1 MDYKLAQK
9 NSAESV
15 AIGDF
20 KIAIRR
26 FMSSTQFITLLTREI
41 NSFIGTFAHDSN
53 SLFKNENDKLI
64 HPSEYGMYRERC
76 LRRLLQLVLS
86 REYSVTDGFIIT
98 SHNNISTQCDILVN
112 NAFTMPL
119 TDRGLGNFYP
129 VEDVCAI
136 VEVKS
141 DLTKRD
147 LTNALQKL
155 SVVKRLSDDRKGV
168 ITSKTHFL
176 NQKYIPS
183 FLVCNKIKCDIEALN
198 YSEIYKDIDR
208 RYWHNAI
215 LSLEDGIILYGLQFK
230 DFPPR
235 TKKHYQEHGFDVEN
249 GRIDF
254 QYSQHLFDFTSYV
267 ETHNCTPKYIKI
279 DQDNKYNHILYF
291 LTVVKQSIDEM
302 IRYQFDSIE
311 YLGFHSKTLYKH

>member
-1 MDYKLAQK
+1 
-9 NSAESV
+9 
-15 AIGDF
+15 
-20 KIAIRR
+20 
-26 FMSSTQFITLLTREI
+26 MSSTQFITLLTREI
-41 NSFIGTFAHDSN
+41 DSFIGTFAHDSN

-76 LRRLLQLVLS
+76 FRRLLQLVLS

-98 SHNNISTQCDILVN
+98 SNDNISTQCDILVN
-112 NAFTMPL
+112 NAFSMPL

-141 DLTKRD
+141 DLTKGE
-147 LTNALQKL
+147 LTNALRKL
-155 SVVKRLSDDRKGV
+155 SVVKQLSDDRKGV
-168 ITSKTHFL
+168 ITSKAHFL
-176 NQKYIPS
+176 NQNYIPS

-208 RYWHNAI
+208 CYWHNAI
-215 LSLEDGIILYGLQFK
+215 LSLEDGIILYWLQFK

-235 TKKHYQEHGFDVEN
+235 TKRLYRDCGFDVEN
-249 GRIDF
+249 GRTDF
-254 QYSQHLFDFTSYV
+254 QYSQHIFDFTSSV
-267 ETHNCTPKYIKI
+267 ETHNCAYNYIKI
-279 DQDNKYNHILYF
+279 DQDNKYYHILYF
-291 LTVVKQSIDEM
+291 LTLMRQAIEEM

-311 YLGFHSKTLYKH
+311 YLGFHSNTLFKN